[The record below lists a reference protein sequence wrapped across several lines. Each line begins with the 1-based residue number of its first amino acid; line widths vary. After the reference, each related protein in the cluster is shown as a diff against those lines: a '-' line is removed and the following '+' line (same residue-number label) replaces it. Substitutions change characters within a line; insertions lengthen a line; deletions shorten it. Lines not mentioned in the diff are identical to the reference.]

1 MKKEIGNTFR
11 SALVILSLAA
21 SSIACNAQSGT
32 APTADYVFTSGKVY
46 TVNKTMP
53 WAEAVAVKGNKI
65 AFVGSDSDAK
75 KLVGKETKVINLK
88 GKMMLPGFI
97 DSHFHLIAGAL
108 MTAGMDMAEAITYEE
123 HIKIMKDYKAAHP
136 NDKFITGFGY
146 KPAVFKGGIRRE
158 LLDEIF
164 GDDVAVVLFEI
175 SGHAGWANT
184 AALKQ
189 TGNFKKPKDVLPGY
203 SYIHTDK
210 NGVPTGWI
218 IETPQLV
225 VLLKN
230 FVHWNKDYIKKRVT
244 DQIQKNA
251 AAGLTTLYDAGW
263 PKIFKDE
270 VEGVEL
276 LLELAKENK
285 LKQRVFASSYHSDRK
300 ETPVENILRWESMG
314 LNDRSPYVEA
324 KIFKMNMDGEPNQ
337 YTMVMLEPYSDRP
350 GYYGTPTFKDKQ
362 YVYNILRKAV
372 KNNIDVHTHAMG
384 DAVVRQ
390 YLDNIE
396 KLKKEFPK
404 STTRFSLAHT
414 FMVDKA
420 DRPRFGK
427 LDVVASFAGHWTAF
441 TPDMVNL
448 GEKMMGDRIY
458 DVYNPKPLIEGGAKV
473 SLGSDY
479 AASGYLSSYK
489 MLPQIESIITRKQY
503 NLDSAKPLPPA
514 GAGLT
519 VEEAIEAA
527 TYNGAYQL
535 HKEDQLGS
543 IEVGKLADLV
553 VLDKNLFDIKP
564 ERISDVKVLMTMMD
578 GNVTYKDESQK

>member
-1 MKKEIGNTFR
+1 MKTVNY
-11 SALVILSLAA
+11 LVIIIMIAMVT
-21 SSIACNAQSGT
+21 ACNTNGNKSET
-32 APTADYVFTSGKVY
+32 NKNLADKVFTNGKVY
-46 TVNKTMP
+46 TVNKDQA
-53 WAEAVAVKGNKI
+53 WAEAVAIKGNKI
-65 AFVGSDSDAK
+65 IFVGTAEDVK
-75 KLVGKETKVINLK
+75 KYVGNETETFDLQ

-97 DSHFHLIAGAL
+97 DSHFHLIAGGI
-108 MTAGMDMAEAITYEE
+108 MTTGMDMAEAITYEE
-123 HIKIMKDYKAAHP
+123 HVKIMKEYKAAHP

-146 KPAVFKGGIRRE
+146 KPAVFEGGIRRE

-300 ETPVENILRWESMG
+300 ETPVENILRWESWG
-314 LNDRSPYVEA
+314 
-324 KIFKMNMDGEPNQ
+324 
-337 YTMVMLEPYSDRP
+337 
-350 GYYGTPTFKDKQ
+350 
-362 YVYNILRKAV
+362 
-372 KNNIDVHTHAMG
+372 
-384 DAVVRQ
+384 
-390 YLDNIE
+390 
-396 KLKKEFPK
+396 
-404 STTRFSLAHT
+404 
-414 FMVDKA
+414 
-420 DRPRFGK
+420 
-427 LDVVASFAGHWTAF
+427 
-441 TPDMVNL
+441 
-448 GEKMMGDRIY
+448 
-458 DVYNPKPLIEGGAKV
+458 
-473 SLGSDY
+473 
-479 AASGYLSSYK
+479 
-489 MLPQIESIITRKQY
+489 
-503 NLDSAKPLPPA
+503 
-514 GAGLT
+514 
-519 VEEAIEAA
+519 
-527 TYNGAYQL
+527 
-535 HKEDQLGS
+535 
-543 IEVGKLADLV
+543 
-553 VLDKNLFDIKP
+553 
-564 ERISDVKVLMTMMD
+564 
-578 GNVTYKDESQK
+578 